1 MECHVHCMPQAAM
14 MTMMAAAMAG
24 HGGGELSSQDAQKL
38 HELQALM
45 LVMKNVPGI
54 EIDGHS
60 E

>member
-1 MECHVHCMPQAAM
+1 MPQAAM